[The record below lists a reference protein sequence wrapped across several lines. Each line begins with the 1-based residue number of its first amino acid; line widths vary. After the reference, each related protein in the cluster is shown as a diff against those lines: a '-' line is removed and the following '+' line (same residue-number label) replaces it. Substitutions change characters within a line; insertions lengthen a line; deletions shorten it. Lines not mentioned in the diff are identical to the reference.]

1 MRVGRLRGRNCS
13 GNFKHDR
20 RNFHQLS
27 RTECPIMVKAPA
39 FLLLS
44 LALAGCAVA
53 PQAHLASDP
62 AFRPARYAW
71 DGAGEDPN
79 RPHTAA
85 QPSRA
90 ARTVDASERAKSQAG
105 LQPYSKEWW
114 QAQDGIEA
122 EQDAK
127 VNRSL
132 VICQGCLRPKQ
143 PPEDS
148 RLAKAVD

>member
-1 MRVGRLRGRNCS
+1 
-13 GNFKHDR
+13 
-20 RNFHQLS
+20 
-27 RTECPIMVKAPA
+27 MVKAPA

-79 RPHTAA
+79 RP
-85 QPSRA
+85 RA
-90 ARTVDASERAKSQAG
+90 ASQPTRTAGRSERNGSQAG
-105 LQPYSKEWW
+105 LQLHSTEWR
-114 QAQDGIEA
+114 QAQDGSEA
-122 EQDAK
+122 AQDAR

-132 VICQGCLRPKQ
+132 VICQGCLRPQ
-143 PPEDS
+143 QQPEDS
-148 RLAKAVD
+148 RLAKATD

>member
-1 MRVGRLRGRNCS
+1 
-13 GNFKHDR
+13 
-20 RNFHQLS
+20 
-27 RTECPIMVKAPA
+27 MVKAPA

-53 PQAHLASDP
+53 PQAHIASDP
-62 AFRPARYAW
+62 AFRPTRYAW

-79 RPHTAA
+79 QPRSASEPTRATA
-85 QPSRA
+85 
-90 ARTVDASERAKSQAG
+90 ASERNRSQAG

-122 EQDAK
+122 EQDAR

-132 VICQGCLRPKQ
+132 VICQGCLRQQ
-143 PPEDS
+143 PQPEDA
-148 RLAKAVD
+148 RLAKASD